1 MPDLRRIALRWPRK
15 HAYRIQRFNPYLV
28 MTRNQKLALWLG
40 IIAVLMGVFSLYTQP
55 DFLVTL
61 ATQVWACF

>member
-1 MPDLRRIALRWPRK
+1 
-15 HAYRIQRFNPYLV
+15 

-40 IIAVLMGVFSLYTQP
+40 ILAVLMGVFSLYTQP

-61 ATQVWACF
+61 ANQVWACF